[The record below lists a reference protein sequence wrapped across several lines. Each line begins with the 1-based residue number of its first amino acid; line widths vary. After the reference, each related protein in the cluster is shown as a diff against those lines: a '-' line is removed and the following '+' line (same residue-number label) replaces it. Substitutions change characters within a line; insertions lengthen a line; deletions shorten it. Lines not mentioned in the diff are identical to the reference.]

1 MKDTIEIIIRV
12 KTNFIKVFK
21 IRGLENE
28 YKSNK
33 MEDKVIELLIII
45 KETNLISR
53 SSINT
58 HTSKSL
64 VK

>member
-12 KTNFIKVFK
+12 KTNLIKVFK